1 MNHEDHKPEV
11 NRRAFS
17 VVDLDDKDEGMA
29 YYKSLTPLER
39 LAALELNRQVAYGY
53 TPLTARFQ
61 RVFEIADLGD
71 G

>member
-17 VVDLDDKDEGMA
+17 VVDLDDKDEYMA

-39 LAALELNRQVAYGY
+39 LAALERQVAYGY